1 MKVPWSIEN
10 LLPHRPPMIL
20 VDALR
25 DFDPAAHRVTAE
37 VHVTE
42 SSPFCEDGRVPNF
55 VAIEYMAQTAGLLAG
70 CSDRLSGVTGAVRSG
85 LLLGTRRLELGID
98 AFEAGHRYMVT
109 SETTFVDAD
118 AAAFECRI
126 EDEAGRV
133 VASATL
139 NAYRPPDMKSFLKE
153 QLR

>member
-1 MKVPWSIEN
+1 MKVPWSVEE

-25 DFDPAAHRVTAE
+25 DFDPSAHRVTAE
-37 VHVTE
+37 VRVTGA
-42 SSPFCEDGRVPNF
+42 SPFCENGSVPNF

-70 CSDRLSGVTGAVRSG
+70 CSDRFAGVTGPVRSG
-85 LLLGTRRLELGID
+85 VLLGTRRLELGID
-98 AFEAGHRYMVT
+98 AFEAGHAYVVT
-109 SETTFVDAD
+109 AEATFVDAD
-118 AAAFECRI
+118 AAAFECRVV
-126 EDEAGRV
+126 DEAGKE

-153 QLR
+153 QLK